1 MPATKKFAS
10 SEATEDEVRH
20 ICNGTL
26 DQVQAIDMVR
36 AFDPGAW
43 VRIAFDARSVAS
55 ILRGEPFLK
64 AKLQSGQHSQLVF
77 ARTFSDLKNCQV
89 STVMEHLSTF
99 LRTKFEIDVPPD
111 FLSVYLPHNVPLFAV
126 GINFSVRCPGWRLDG
141 FCGKTYAVTFA
152 GHYHYPGCYPVLQW
166 RKLPFL
172 NGQSLNATANVRHMG
187 PVGY

>member
-1 MPATKKFAS
+1 MPSARKFVS
-10 SEATEDEVRH
+10 SEATEEELRH

-43 VRIAFDARSVAS
+43 VRIAFDVRSVAS

-64 AKLQSGQHSQLVF
+64 SKLQSAQTSHLVF

-99 LRTKFEIDVPPD
+99 FRTKFEIDVPPD
-111 FLSVYLPHNVPLFAV
+111 FLSVYLPHSVPL
-126 GINFSVRCPGWRLDG
+126 PGHYSLLELTFLCDVLDG
-141 FCGKTYAVTFA
+141 DLMAFLEQRTLLLLRVTTTI
-152 GHYHYPGCYPVLQW
+152 PVATLTS
-166 RKLPFL
+166 
-172 NGQSLNATANVRHMG
+172 NGESCLS
-187 PVGY
+187 